1 MNSELINKYIA
12 GNASQEEKEAIQLWI
27 ESNEKNRKMYMSLR
41 SLYDITIGHMQE
53 EKRETIVS
61 RNKKQLF
68 FIDLLKIA
76 AAIIITFGCTYVFL
90 QSRQK
95 EVVVFENTSNIV
107 MQTLHVPTGQRAEL
121 TLADGTR
128 VWLNSRS
135 TLTFPNYFTE
145 ASRDVYLDGE
155 GYFDIA
161 HNENKPFCV
170 NTSAHVIKAL
180 GTEFNVFAY
189 SENGYFET
197 SLLNGSVEISTQDNQ
212 QIISLAPGNRA
223 YWEDNQLMI
232 SSIRYYDYFLWRKG
246 IISFD
251 NEQVEDILKKLEFY
265 YDISIDNRNKSISK
279 IRYTGKFR
287 TKDGI
292 EHVLNVL
299 KVPTGLRF
307 HKDSEKNIVRI
318 Y

>member
-1 MNSELINKYIA
+1 
-12 GNASQEEKEAIQLWI
+12 
-27 ESNEKNRKMYMSLR
+27 
-41 SLYDITIGHMQE
+41 
-53 EKRETIVS
+53 
-61 RNKKQLF
+61 
-68 FIDLLKIA
+68 
-76 AAIIITFGCTYVFL
+76 
-90 QSRQK
+90 
-95 EVVVFENTSNIV
+95 V

-121 TLADGTR
+121 TLTDGTR
-128 VWLNSRS
+128 VWLNSHS

-161 HNENKPFCV
+161 HNESKPFRV
-170 NTSAHVIKAL
+170 NTPEHVIKAL

-189 SENGYFET
+189 GENGYFEA
-197 SLLNGSVEISTQDNQ
+197 SLLNGSVEVSTQDKQ
-212 QIISLAPGNRA
+212 QIISLTPGNRT
-223 YWEDNQLMI
+223 YWKDNQLMTA
-232 SSIRYYDYFLWRKG
+232 SIRHYDYFLWRKG

-265 YDISIDNRNKSISK
+265 YDIMIDNRNKSIAK

-299 KVPTGLRF
+299 KVPTGF
-307 HKDSEKNIVRI
+307 SFQKDSENNIVRI